1 MTPTSLVAS
10 ALILTLAW
18 PSFAQEAADRIFVG
32 GPVLTMNDA
41 LPRAEAVA
49 IKDGRIIAV
58 GTAAEIEAHRGKG
71 TEVIDLQGRA
81 LLPGFFDA
89 HGHVFIG
96 GVQALTANIL
106 APPDGD
112 VKDIPSLQKTIRDW
126 VAENEKTVK
135 ATGIIMGFGWDKST
149 LAEGRDPTLAELDA
163 ISTEYPVLLIH
174 QSSHLGALNSLALAK
189 VGITRDTPNPPGG
202 VIVKDADGNPT
213 GILEENAFIG
223 SAMKLLADLDVESMK
238 TIAQAGTELWAEYGY
253 TTAIEGRST
262 PPQVDALRIAGEE
275 GRFKIDVLTYPDIL
289 ITGIDYIKDAYSP
302 TYTNRF
308 RVAGAKLTIDGSP
321 QGFTALRDR
330 PYYDP
335 VGNYPPGYLGYAAAS
350 TDLVTKAIDDAFG
363 AGIHII
369 THANG
374 EGASD
379 VLIAAVQ
386 AATDKHGADPERRP
400 TLIHGQFMREDQMD
414 AMNRLSIS
422 PSLFPMHTFYWGD
435 WHRDHT
441 VGPEL
446 ADDISPTGWA
456 MERGMRFSSHHD
468 APVAFPDSMRVLD
481 ATVTRRSRSGD
492 IIGPEHRVDVLT
504 ALKAM
509 TIWPA
514 WQNFEESSKG
524 SIEVGKLADLVIL
537 SGDPTAID
545 PETLDSLTV
554 AETIKEGTTIYRAG
568 QKQGRLD
575 YRPLQNGTNPY
586 ADFLMEAAHRH

>member
-58 GTAAEIEAHRGKG
+58 GTAAEIEALRGKG

-189 VGITRDTPNPPGG
+189 VGITRDTPNPRGG

-514 WQNFEESSKG
+514 WQNFEESTKG

-554 AETIKEGTTIYRAG
+554 AETIKEGMTIYRAG

-575 YRPLQNGTNPY
+575 YRPLLNGTNPY

>member
-58 GTAAEIEAHRGKG
+58 GTAAEIEALRGKG

-289 ITGIDYIKDAYSP
+289 ITGIDYIKDAYTP

-554 AETIKEGTTIYRAG
+554 AETIKEGMTIYRAG